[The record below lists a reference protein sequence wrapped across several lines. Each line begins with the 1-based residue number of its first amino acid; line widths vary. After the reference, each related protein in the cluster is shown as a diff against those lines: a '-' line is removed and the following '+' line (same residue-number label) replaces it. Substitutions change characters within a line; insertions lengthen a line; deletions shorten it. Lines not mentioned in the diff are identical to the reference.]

1 MRALSIASLSLL
13 CLVLGGQRASAQAA
27 VRDLP
32 PEFFSAQRGRMGVG
46 PLGGFRIRY
55 GRGLTAEGAG
65 VLTTGINVLG
75 PLLPSIINPL
85 GAPMYG
91 PIDPG
96 ATAEL
101 SPPQSAPACEPLAAD
116 PVLDAL
122 ADATQH
128 ASRIERLDTMAEAM
142 IDLVRCLGGEPVLP
156 PVVPV
161 AGDGDAVEV
170 VPGGII
176 DRPTSPPSA
185 AVSPTPASADCAL
198 QPAQVGPT
206 KPSAMKLNYN
216 SRNYSSKGVRKKSLS
231 SASSCSGPS
240 VSDVRCSGAVIAG
253 CWPAL
258 G

>member
-13 CLVLGGQRASAQAA
+13 CLVLGGQRANAQAA

-85 GAPMYG
+85 GAPMYV
-91 PIDPG
+91 PIDSS
-96 ATAEL
+96 ATADL

-116 PVLDAL
+116 SVLDAL

-128 ASRIERLDTMAEAM
+128 AGRIERLDTMTVAM

-156 PVVPV
+156 PVPPVAGDGDAV

-170 VPGGII
+170 VPGGVI
-176 DRPTSPPSA
+176 DPPTSPPSA
-185 AVSPTPASADCAL
+185 AVSPTPASADCASATGPGRSDDTLSDEAERLLEL
-198 QPAQVGPT
+198 QREN
-206 KPSAMKLNYN
+206 KRLEKLLAEALLE
-216 SRNYSSKGVRKKSLS
+216 KAKLQESL
-231 SASSCSGPS
+231 
-240 VSDVRCSGAVIAG
+240 AG
-253 CWPAL
+253 HD
-258 G
+258 